1 MVAAATGA
9 STIVYEPSLYF
20 SERDSPFYGGII
32 DNTGNGIWL
41 EDFEDQQLN
50 TPFVRQEDD
59 RSRKGTTFREK
70 FSFPGVSS
78 IWGVDGDDGAIDG
91 HTSAGDVWISTNT
104 NGGGPSQIMSFQF
117 EPNEDG
123 NYPLYVGLV
132 ITRPNNFFSQVE
144 VRWNDLD
151 GNSIYDDEYDMTEW
165 APPERCYRRQPS
177 SPTICGALPRRRYRP
192 NIYEQRQPNRPPPIR
207 ILHPRAL
214 RLFTHSSESC
224 SPHHQSPPILI
235 HHAFSET
242 LPHGIHRR

>member
-1 MVAAATGA
+1 MIIRKLSQITAVLTVCASGA

-132 ITRPNNFFSQVE
+132 ITRPNNFFSQIE
-144 VRWNDLD
+144 VRWNDLE

-165 APPERCYRRQPS
+165 APPEGATAGSPLLQRFVGLYHEDGIAQIFMSNVNQIDHLQYGYSIPEPS
-177 SPTICGALPRRRYRP
+177 ASLLTLLSLGLLTSKRRR
-192 NIYEQRQPNRPPPIR
+192 
-207 ILHPRAL
+207 
-214 RLFTHSSESC
+214 S
-224 SPHHQSPPILI
+224 
-235 HHAFSET
+235 
-242 LPHGIHRR
+242 

>member
-1 MVAAATGA
+1 MLKKISLAWLSLLPNTKAAN
-9 STIVYEPSLYF
+9 TIVYEPSLYF

-50 TPFVRQEDD
+50 TPYVRQEDD
-59 RSRKGTTFREK
+59 PRRRGETIRSL
-70 FSFPGVSS
+70 FPSTS
-78 IWGVDGDDGAIDG
+78 ADASLGVDGDDGIIDG
-91 HTSAGDVWISTNT
+91 FARGGDVWASISTG
-104 NGGGPSQIMSFQF
+104 GGGPSHFMSFQF

-165 APPERCYRRQPS
+165 APPEGATAGSPLLQRFVGLYHEDGIAQIFMSNVNQIDHLQYGYSIPEPS
-177 SPTICGALPRRRYRP
+177 ASLLTLLSLVLLTSNRRR
-192 NIYEQRQPNRPPPIR
+192 
-207 ILHPRAL
+207 
-214 RLFTHSSESC
+214 S
-224 SPHHQSPPILI
+224 
-235 HHAFSET
+235 
-242 LPHGIHRR
+242 